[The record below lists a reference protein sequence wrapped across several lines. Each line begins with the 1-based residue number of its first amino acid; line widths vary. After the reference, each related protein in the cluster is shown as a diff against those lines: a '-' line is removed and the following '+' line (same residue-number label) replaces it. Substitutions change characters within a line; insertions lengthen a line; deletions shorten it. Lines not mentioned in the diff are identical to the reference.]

1 MENEELAALPGY
13 RQGLRD
19 GIGIVVRGL
28 LRVEADQVD
37 VGALIGSLSRLEEA
51 LEAWRDSGDAGEP
64 AAPPVWQPTA
74 DELGADITT
83 E

>member
-1 MENEELAALPGY
+1 MSADELVGQPGY

-37 VGALIGSLSRLEEA
+37 VGALIGSLSRFEEE
-51 LEAWRDSGDAGEP
+51 LEAWRDGGHASPTAP
-64 AAPPVWQPTA
+64 AWQPTV
-74 DELGADITT
+74 DELGA
-83 E
+83 EAAEE